1 MQQFAVYSVGHVHL
15 ILKSATVAVQIMCE
29 RVAESAKMDSEVVQ
43 KRIKSVIVTLVQ
55 SSHMREVGITQWIA
69 EQLVHHTCPR
79 YGKLISWYDMESH
92 ICK

>member
-55 SSHMREVGITQWIA
+55 SSHVNDLTLSVKGR
-69 EQLVHHTCPR
+69 
-79 YGKLISWYDMESH
+79 
-92 ICK
+92 